1 MKPAAVIVA
10 PNGIT
15 NRGPNLSIIDPTRG
29 ANTVAATNPTEN
41 VAAIVALSHWNSSRI
56 GANKREKNVLA
67 LTPMPRVIKA
77 IATTTHP

>member
-15 NRGPNLSIIDPTRG
+15 NLGPNLSIIDPTSG
-29 ANTVAATNPTEN
+29 ANTVEAMKPIEN
-41 VAAIVALSHWNSSRI
+41 VAAIVALSHLNSSRI
-56 GANKREKNVLA
+56 GGNRREKNVLA